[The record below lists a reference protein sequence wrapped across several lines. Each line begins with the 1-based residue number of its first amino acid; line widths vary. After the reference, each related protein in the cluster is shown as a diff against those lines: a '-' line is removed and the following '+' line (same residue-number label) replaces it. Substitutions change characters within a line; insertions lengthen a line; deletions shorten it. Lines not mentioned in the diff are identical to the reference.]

1 MRSTQSLAVWAVF
14 GLILG
19 TLTSGSLGCAR
30 KRPIE
35 RVKETEGNRWPK
47 AAFDTGKN
55 WLGKVTIVNNGSN
68 SAFGFV
74 GLQSS
79 TYLGQFR
86 FTKDH
91 LQFVDTNDVFRTKN
105 GPERIINEWSIEH
118 SDYHQKVSGGRVSNV
133 ETENDQI
140 TYDQKRYF
148 RVQWDSAVISESNS
162 FPFSI
167 DEACWHKKASR
178 LLDHSQEIEADYV
191 SFTVAVDYQV
201 NENCIDYPQYYREDF
216 THTIHYKYSFKQDT
230 GEADEYKPYVYNG
243 ESDPLM
249 KKYGYFITVAP
260 FINPT
265 GQLENS
271 FLMNRWNPKKTHT
284 FYFSET
290 FPEKYKWIYND
301 PEQGIIART
310 NKLFETAGLPTRF
323 EIKDNDGSKR
333 FGDIRYSFVH
343 FIEEPDYQAP
353 FGYGPSDVNPRT
365 GEIIAAN
372 SVVWISEMQ
381 QYLKRLKEFN
391 TRQANRPL
399 TSSIYREIKNTMSLD
414 ADKWTETSSFLTVAE
429 ISNYYRYLIPEF
441 TYGNAGNAFAQRGG
455 ESQLFTTDKRLGQS
469 KAQVTQN
476 SPELEGLLLKAGQ
489 IAEQYVEQQRDM
501 SNVLKAQKHSV
512 VWNLSDEMFVGMD
525 KVMAATDP
533 EQAVKDILY
542 RVAIHEFGH
551 NLNLRHNFYGSVD
564 AGIDRSLE
572 KDPKK
577 LVTSSVMDYISLKDE
592 IGLSYDWEIYDKAA
606 LIYAYSDGLLDL
618 SKDKIPR
625 LYCSD
630 EHVFNN
636 PLCNQFD
643 SGSSPSEVL
652 KSFIEAYDEAYWI
665 RNYRYG
671 RAFWNTGAYPMG
683 VFRTMLEAKRFVSL
697 YRLTF
702 RPDQIQAE
710 LANIPGLNPFVPQMI
725 SDAVGNDLRQ
735 AARLSASFLKAV
747 MNQSFIDRPYF
758 DSYEDFSGA
767 LNRMGIAYDKIF
779 AARFLMGDDA
789 FPLNPNNGFG
799 PVSFVPLR
807 DDSLIGSFINNLL
820 ADAYINSGEM
830 YSGYDNLQRSY
841 FALNAASNFD
851 FGGGRVAIDLVRF
864 ACFRKATFESS
875 FGIDAD
881 TAGQGG
887 TRLVTGSFT
896 YTAGVNT
903 DPYFADESSINVVLL
918 NGDYY
923 VAGNTKNPYAA
934 ALITKGDIAGVLNS
948 HRNFFLITEGR
959 IPECR

>member
-1 MRSTQSLAVWAVF
+1 MRSTKNLALWSALGLIISLA
-14 GLILG
+14 
-19 TLTSGSLGCAR
+19 SGPLGCAR
-30 KRPIE
+30 KRPVE
-35 RVKETEGNRWPK
+35 KVKETEGNRWPK

-91 LQFVDTNDVFRTKN
+91 LQFVDANDVFKSKT

-140 TYDQKRYF
+140 SYDQKRYF
-148 RVQWDSAVISESNS
+148 RVQWESAAISESSS

-167 DEACWHKKASR
+167 DDTCWQKKASR
-178 LLDHSQEIEADYV
+178 LVDRSQEIEQDYI
-191 SFTVAVDYQV
+191 SFTIAVDYQV
-201 NENCIDYPQYYREDF
+201 NERCIDAPQYYREDF
-216 THTIHYKYSFKQDT
+216 THTIHYKYSFKQE
-230 GEADEYKPYVYNG
+230 EASDYKPYVYTG
-243 ESDPLM
+243 EDDPLM
-249 KKYGYFITVAP
+249 KKYGYFISVVP
-260 FINPT
+260 FINAT
-265 GQLENS
+265 GQLENT

-284 FYFSET
+284 IYFSET

-301 PEQGIIART
+301 PQQGIIART
-310 NKLFETAGLPTRF
+310 NQLFELGGLPTRF

-365 GEIIAAN
+365 GEIIASN
-372 SVVWISEMQ
+372 TVIWISEMQ
-381 QYLKRLKEFN
+381 YYLKRLKDYSA
-391 TRQANRPL
+391 RQDTRPL
-399 TSSIYREIKNTMSLD
+399 TSSVYRRMKDTLSLD
-414 ADKWTETSSFLTVAE
+414 VDKWTQTATFLTVND
-429 ISNYYRYLIPEF
+429 ISNFYRYLLPEF
-441 TYGNAGNAFAQRGG
+441 TFGSAGNAFAQRGT
-455 ESQLFTTDKRLGQS
+455 ESQLFTTDKRLTQIKGQAS
-469 KAQVTQN
+469 QH
-476 SPELEGLLLKAGQ
+476 SPELETALQKAGQ
-489 IAEQYVEQQRDM
+489 VAEKYLEEQQAKT
-501 SNVLKAQKHSV
+501 NLLKAQKMSLI
-512 VWNLSDEMFVGMD
+512 WNLSDEMFVGMD
-525 KVMAATDP
+525 RVMAATDP

-564 AGIDRSLE
+564 AGIDRSVE

-577 LVTSSVMDYISLKDE
+577 LVTSSVMDYLGLKDE

-606 LIYAYSDGLLDL
+606 LLYAYSDGLADPA
-618 SKDKIPR
+618 KDKIPR

-643 SGSSPSEVL
+643 TGSSPSEVL
-652 KSFIEAYDEAYWI
+652 KSVIESYDEAYWI
-665 RNYRYG
+665 RNFRYG
-671 RAFWNTGAYPMG
+671 RAFWNTYNYPSG
-683 VFRTMLEAKRFVSL
+683 VFRTMLEAKRFVNF

-710 LANIPGLNPFVPQMI
+710 LANIPGLNPFVPQLV
-725 SDAVGNDLRQ
+725 SDAVGADLR
-735 AARLSASFLKAV
+735 AAAKLSAAFLKAV
-747 MNQSFIDRPYF
+747 MNQSSLDRPYF
-758 DSYEDFSGA
+758 DSYDDFSGA
-767 LNRMGIAYDKIF
+767 LTRQGIMYDKIF

-807 DDSLIGSFINNLL
+807 DDTLIGTFVNSLL

-830 YSGYDNLQRSY
+830 YSGYDNLLRTY

-851 FGGGRVAIDLVRF
+851 FGGGRVAIDLVRI
-864 ACFRKATFESS
+864 ACFRKASFESS

-881 TAGQGG
+881 TAGAGG
-887 TRLVTGSFT
+887 TRLVSGSFT

-903 DPYFADESSINVVLL
+903 DPYFADETAINVVQL

-923 VAGNTKNPYAA
+923 VAGLTKNPYAA
-934 ALITKGDIAGVLNS
+934 ALIAKGDIAGVLNS
-948 HRNFFLITEGR
+948 QRNFFLITEGR